1 MVVHTLHVQVGDARA
16 GEGLSSVLPVALQDL
31 TLQVTTHWLDVN
43 TPGNR
48 ERERL

>member
-16 GEGLSSVLPVALQDL
+16 GEGLSSVLSVALQDL
-31 TLQVTTHWLDVN
+31 TLQVTTHRLDVN
-43 TPGNR
+43 TPGSR